1 VLPLQHFSDRGC
13 QMICFQTKNPNFG
26 SISEGLGTENV
37 FKFYDHLEY
46 LFYGHLLLFMAV
58 WYSLWSFR
66 IVCGKIGLV
75 CGHLVYFLPNL
86 VWLDQE
92 KSGNPVSDKRDLL
105 TEKNK

>member
-1 VLPLQHFSDRGC
+1 
-13 QMICFQTKNPNFG
+13 
-26 SISEGLGTENV
+26 
-37 FKFYDHLEY
+37 
-46 LFYGHLLLFMAV
+46 MAV